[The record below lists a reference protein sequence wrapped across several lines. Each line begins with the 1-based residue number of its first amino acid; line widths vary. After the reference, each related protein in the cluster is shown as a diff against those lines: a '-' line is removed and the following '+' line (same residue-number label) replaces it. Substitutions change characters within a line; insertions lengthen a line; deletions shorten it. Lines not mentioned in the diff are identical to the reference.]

1 MGNQFPILILV
12 PVLSVIKQIWCL
24 LLNQL
29 FQMLVPVVLV
39 VKCLLWLP
47 WLLKPQLLWL
57 LKVNQLLLI
66 HLHNLLMHRLIWV
79 LLVLVCQHQHQW
91 KLVQLLHKLLQ
102 PKLQLLIQLQHQLQ
116 WVPVLVLVL
125 HNKLLPLL
133 PEDLPL
139 PPPLNL
145 LMLQLPSHPWVPVLN
160 HLLVIKQ
167 TLLLLTMLLNRMPL
181 LLMHPNLFLL
191 PLTIVLN
198 LL

>member
-47 WLLKPQLLWL
+47 WLLKPQLLWP
-57 LKVNQLLLI
+57 LKVHQLLLI

-91 KLVQLLHKLLQ
+91 KLMQLLLKLL
-102 PKLQLLIQLQHQLQ
+102 IQHQLQ

-160 HLLVIKQ
+160 HLLVTKQ